1 MKNLLLTLMVVFV
14 FTSGLTAQIVENPV
28 LKADGQELN
37 IDQLRK
43 DFRAKQALSKDD
55 LGWFV
60 PAWDILDNYYVTYD
74 YVNHYANIVFPDS
87 AAIYESGGNF
97 QHCWM
102 HSIGSVLDP
111 YSVIFDPNLQT
122 PKITPGTPYNIDSIF
137 VLGWYSKTVNAVDT
151 LRFEIVHGTAKAAP
165 NFYSIV
171 FSANQHQ
178 ISAPKLISS
187 NTLYGPAANLSGT
200 SKTVIKYPL
209 TNADSTMGDGK
220 YIQIPV
226 GLSIPGNEV
235 VGLNVTFIPGYTY
248 SFGDTVFSYS
258 GGVISNPQMNAFRI
272 GFYGVAD
279 ATATPLYFADDP
291 LFGYNLS
298 FYVPNDTRYQL
309 WATPNPTFL
318 NEIMYPTA
326 NWGMDIGYHL
336 SVNTGIESKAGNV
349 LSLSQN
355 QPNPFN
361 DVTTIRYT
369 LSEAADVNF
378 DLFDQTGKKVMNIK
392 RGVESAGFYTID
404 VDASNLQNGIY
415 FYTMTAGNQKV
426 SKKMVVLK

>member
-28 LKADGQELN
+28 FRADGQETN

-43 DFRAKQALSKDD
+43 EFRAKQALSKDAI
-55 LGWFV
+55 GWFV

-74 YVNHYANIVFPDS
+74 YVNHYANIMFPDS
-87 AAIYESGGNF
+87 STVYESGGTF
-97 QHCWM
+97 QNSWLHAV
-102 HSIGSVLDP
+102 GGVLDP

-137 VLGWYSKTVNAVDT
+137 VLGWYTKNVNAVDT

-165 NFYSIV
+165 NYYSIV

-178 ISAPKLISS
+178 VSAPKLISS
-187 NTLYGPAANLSGT
+187 NTLYGPAATLSGPT
-200 SKTVIKYPL
+200 KTVIKYPL
-209 TNADSTMGDGK
+209 TDNDSTMGDGK
-220 YIQIPV
+220 YIQIPL
-226 GLSIPGNEV
+226 GITIPANEV
-235 VGLNVTFIPGYTY
+235 VGLNVTFIPGYNY
-248 SFGDTVFSYS
+248 SFGDSLFSYT
-258 GGVISNPQMNAFRI
+258 GGAIVNETMNAFRV
-272 GFYGVAD
+272 GLYGVAD

-298 FYVPNDTRYQL
+298 FYVPTDTRYQL
-309 WATPNPTFL
+309 WAAPNPTFL

-336 SVNTGIESKAGNV
+336 SVNTGVESQAGNV

-369 LSEAADVNF
+369 LSEAAEVNF

-392 RGVESAGFYTID
+392 KGVESAGIYTID